1 MIIILGAI
9 MKNYESITE
18 SKEKSKMFAK
28 QCSLIDNGSTLPSLF
43 PLIIKK
49 WYLDADFLVED
60 LKSVISKVDSNKA
73 HCDDMIWLF
82 NIICKSCPM

>member
-1 MIIILGAI
+1 MIIIIWTI

-18 SKEKSKMFAK
+18 SKEKSKIFAK
-28 QCSLIDNGSTLPSLF
+28 QCSFIDNGNTLPSLF
-43 PLIIKK
+43 PLIIEK
-49 WYLDADFLVED
+49 WILDADFSVED

-73 HCDDMIWLF
+73 HCYDMIWLF